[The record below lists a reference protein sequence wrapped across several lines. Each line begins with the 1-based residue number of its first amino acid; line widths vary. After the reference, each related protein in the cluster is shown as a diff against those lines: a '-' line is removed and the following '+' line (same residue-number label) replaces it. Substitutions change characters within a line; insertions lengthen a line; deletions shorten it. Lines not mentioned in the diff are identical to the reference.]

1 MVEALNESNYH
12 DDCTHS
18 ELVCLLNS
26 GWVVINYH
34 QGKYYFEQQTLTSC
48 WFDDYQYNAN
58 MFLSG
63 DNITLRLN
71 PIYEH
76 ELSFGHAKQN

>member
-12 DDCTHS
+12 DDCTLS

-26 GWVVINYH
+26 GWVVLNYH
-34 QGKYYFEQQTLTSC
+34 HCTYYFEQQTLTSR
-48 WFDDYQYNAN
+48 WFDDYQCNAN
-58 MFLSG
+58 VFLSG
-63 DNITLRLN
+63 DNIISRLN
-71 PIYEH
+71 PIYEC